1 MPNRTSLNLIHLP
14 WLIYSASLGGAWQW
28 PLPTFHQAVSTLDP
42 ALVKPK
48 DFLNL
53 SKRKEISLGFPR
65 ESRRTRSLLCYL
77 LNNGRIPFPDDCK
90 GFMYYHTHPR
100 AAPLEGSLRF
110 RLIKQ
115 SGSSTFDDGADLTL
129 PSGMPWQAILPQLT
143 GTGYSKIQDQLLHE
157 GLITQTQVDRCLSIF
172 GATGRRITASSTLFR
187 LDQEFAVDFAGSIHL
202 AIVGAD
208 ALHKLAFPSVFFSNM
223 DKARIW
229 PWAGTCTALARWE
242 PSTRPEDVKARRRI
256 LHLRITKIIEPVR
269 CTVTGYTGRLL
280 RPEEGALL
288 TMCLPWETDPEPW
301 AVDLDSDYQ
310 NSRSLRVLRDAAG
323 LP

>member
-1 MPNRTSLNLIHLP
+1 MHLP
-14 WLIYSASLGGAWQW
+14 WLIYSASLGGAWRW

-42 ALVKPK
+42 TL
-48 DFLNL
+48 
-53 SKRKEISLGFPR
+53 
-65 ESRRTRSLLCYL
+65 
-77 LNNGRIPFPDDCK
+77 
-90 GFMYYHTHPR
+90 
-100 AAPLEGSLRF
+100 
-110 RLIKQ
+110 
-115 SGSSTFDDGADLTL
+115 TFDDGADLTL
-129 PSGMPWQAILPQLT
+129 PSGIPWQVILPQLT

-157 GLITQTQVDRCLSIF
+157 GLITQTQIDRCLSIF

-229 PWAGTCTALARWE
+229 PWAGTALARWE

-310 NSRSLRVLRDAAG
+310 NSRSLRVLWDAAG